1 MAAELQD
8 HEHGDLRWKVIAT
21 NNSFNSPERIALVDA
36 DVFAGLV
43 ERAEQAEASNARA
56 RAVHPSRE
64 EADVAETLLCPECIA
79 PVPCATRRALDGEA
93 HDA

>member
-8 HEHGDLRWKVIAT
+8 HEHGDLRWKVIDT

-43 ERAEQAEASNARA
+43 ERGEQAEASNARA
-56 RAVHPSRE
+56 RAIHPSRA
-64 EADVAETLLCPECIA
+64 EADAAETALCLECLA
-79 PVPCATRRALDGEA
+79 PAPCKTRRALDG
-93 HDA
+93 HS